1 MPRKLQAFD
10 VEVVDKEEI
19 SQGILNLAYELWCLS
34 STAYGPKGQFILVQA
49 NELCGDAFVLTSSAS
64 RILDR
69 ISLDSSVGVLMAHF
83 IDSHLKQYRD
93 GGHLCI
99 LLVSKLLLELFSERY
114 FGLHLALEWSV
125 AAMAET
131 EEEIEWQDEEALVAA
146 VRGIVAPKSVANAPD
161 SLCKLLVQTF
171 VGHIPWLLHHP
182 TERPLVKVVQ
192 APSQSTAK
200 ALSHTALVNVSCP
213 RAQFPLA
220 NVIIALFSVTIRPS
234 VIDTPSDLKIT
245 LTVDTGDY
253 HLAMAPSSSFINEA
267 EMLVWRR
274 IADKLHD
281 YGVHLVLS
289 QKKIPAFLAT
299 YLNQLGI
306 AAIERLSIHHIENV
320 QAVSGARMLSD
331 WIGAGITKD
340 DLGFLSEVSHVQVGD
355 KKYIGFVGRPTRYS
369 QTSRT
374 RPVSTLIMPC
384 DDTIAFD
391 ELDHVVQ
398 AAMYGLTTLLVDPA
412 VVPGAGVTET
422 YLVKQ
427 LRLKAT
433 ALSDHR
439 QLVRIVECVA
449 DALDSIPAV
458 EATFSVLDGAAVKR
472 SALTTALTLVM
483 ALLRLE
489 SAVVTAP

>member
-1 MPRKLQAFD
+1 MPRNLQAFD
-10 VEVVDKEEI
+10 VQVMDKEEI

-114 FGLHLALEWSV
+114 FGISKHVMLSGLHLALEWSV

-146 VRGIVAPKSVANAPD
+146 VRGILAPKSVANAPD

-182 TERPLVKVVQ
+182 TDRPLV
-192 APSQSTAK
+192 K

-213 RAQFPLA
+213 RAQLPLA
-220 NVIIALFSVTIRPS
+220 NVIIALFNVTIRPS

-253 HLAMAPSSSFINEA
+253 HLAMTPSSSFINEA

-274 IADKLHD
+274 IADKLHG

-289 QKKIPAFLAT
+289 QKKIPSFLAT

-355 KKYIGFVGRPTRYS
+355 TKFIGFVGRPTRYS

-384 DDTIAFD
+384 NDTIAFD

-427 LRLKAT
+427 LRVKAT

-439 QLVRIVECVA
+439 QLERVVECVA

-458 EATFSVLDGAAVKR
+458 EATSSVLDGAAVKR